1 MANTFFS
8 AWSGLFNGS
17 RRSRVAYNN
26 TLVTYAKIE
35 YGKDWQYAYNYML
48 EHKGS
53 APKMWHS
60 HADTLNFK
68 VAVK

>member
-17 RRSRVAYNN
+17 RRSRVAHNK
-26 TLVTYAKIE
+26 TLMTYAKTE
-35 YGKDWQYAYNYML
+35 YGTDWLYAYTYML
-48 EHKGS
+48 EHNGA

-60 HADTLNFK
+60 RDNLR
-68 VAVK
+68 VKLK